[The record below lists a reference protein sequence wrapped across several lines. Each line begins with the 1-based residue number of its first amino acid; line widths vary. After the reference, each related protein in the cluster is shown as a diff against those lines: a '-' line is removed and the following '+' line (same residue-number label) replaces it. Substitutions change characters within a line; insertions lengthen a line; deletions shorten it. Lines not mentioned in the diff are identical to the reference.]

1 MLTNKEVMAT
11 INRSKEVISKVD
23 ISTTFHKFYR
33 TLEEEAN
40 KYTGIEVSRTDDAN
54 IWIDI
59 SEEISIALV
68 NALISRTAREVV
80 EILTDAI
87 NKHPVVKEKL
97 IAWEK
102 AFNANFLKEEAVD
115 EEMLQIDI
123 SKCEDSL
130 YNLNH
135 TIKRMQKESN
145 YSTGL
150 IENVDKIKR
159 QLGTVE
165 ECLNGMF
172 EDIELFYKDYP
183 QIQEE
188 YRTSYRRLVN
198 QKWKTVNDLKEIF
211 EHELYL

>member
-1 MLTNKEVMAT
+1 
-11 INRSKEVISKVD
+11 
-23 ISTTFHKFYR
+23 
-33 TLEEEAN
+33 
-40 KYTGIEVSRTDDAN
+40 
-54 IWIDI
+54 
-59 SEEISIALV
+59 
-68 NALISRTAREVV
+68 
-80 EILTDAI
+80 
-87 NKHPVVKEKL
+87 
-97 IAWEK
+97 
-102 AFNANFLKEEAVD
+102 
-115 EEMLQIDI
+115 
-123 SKCEDSL
+123 
-130 YNLNH
+130 
-135 TIKRMQKESN
+135 
-145 YSTGL
+145 L